1 MKTSKLDQ
9 HGDFVLKRLQS
20 NITISK
26 ISRDLADVGCSISP
40 SALTEWIDKTTA
52 ALGIVLP
59 PRKRGRPVESKPAL
73 FTFLPQEGEPAPG
86 LVSAPFLL
94 YALQEMPSDVAR
106 AYRDHVLTEL
116 GLPKGSNPVATQAD
130 DVERLANLSDT
141 DLCLLALL
149 RSDLP
154 APPFTKGHEELNRWY
169 TELIKYAYVL
179 REEIRAATK
188 RKLGESSHKESPC
201 A

>member
-1 MKTSKLDQ
+1 MKKSKLDL
-9 HGDFVLKRLQS
+9 HRDFVMQRLQS
-20 NITISK
+20 KTSISK
-26 ISRDLADVGCSISP
+26 IRRDLADRGCSISH
-40 SALTEWIDKTTA
+40 SALSEWIDTTAA

-73 FTFLPQEGEPAPG
+73 FTFLPQEGEPDPGSVTAP
-86 LVSAPFLL
+86 LFL

-106 AYRDHVLTEL
+106 AHRDHALTEL

-130 DVERLANLSDT
+130 DVERLANLGDT

-154 APPFTKGHEELNRWY
+154 APPFTKGHEELNRWF
-169 TELIKYAYVL
+169 TELIKYACEL
-179 REEIRAATK
+179 REETRAATK
-188 RKLGESSHKESPC
+188 RKPGETSLKESPC